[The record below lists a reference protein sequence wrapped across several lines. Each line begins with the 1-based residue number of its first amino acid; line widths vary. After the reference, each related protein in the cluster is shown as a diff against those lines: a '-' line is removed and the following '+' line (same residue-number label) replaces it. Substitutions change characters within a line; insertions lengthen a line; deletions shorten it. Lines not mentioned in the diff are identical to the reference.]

1 MGCCLLRYFNG
12 QASDTGKKQEATGR
26 LSARV
31 AGERDQFFVAG
42 FGKVFCSL
50 SVGRGSPDCGQMK
63 GGSKSKWFLGRLS

>member
-31 AGERDQFFVAG
+31 AGERDQFFVAEL
-42 FGKVFCSL
+42 GKAFCPTSI
-50 SVGRGSPDCGQMK
+50 GRISPDFGQMK
-63 GGSKSKWFLGRLS
+63 G